1 MPSLRSLLR
10 YTAMPRCCRF
20 FASPRREER
29 AYSQRSVTDEQRREA
44 KKQRN
49 PEGESALGCL
59 ATLLAPLRSLRTCS
73 SLAPCHPPQSALA
86 RRGCVF
92 QQAPNVAS
100 SCRSS
105 ARHAF
110 HAFLFWRSFE
120 YAAFVRSRSRRRRSF
135 SMAWSSISCNE
146 VLVSSAICARLRC
159 AVRLMRIVDGIQICI
174 RSRIRDCQRNQKTI
188 RAFEEIL

>member
-1 MPSLRSLLR
+1 MPSL
-10 YTAMPRCCRF
+10 
-20 FASPRREER
+20 
-29 AYSQRSVTDEQRREA
+29 
-44 KKQRN
+44 
-49 PEGESALGCL
+49 
-59 ATLLAPLRSLRTCS
+59 
-73 SLAPCHPPQSALA
+73 
-86 RRGCVF
+86 
-92 QQAPNVAS
+92 NVAS

-120 YAAFVRSRSRRRRSF
+120 YATFVRSRSRRRRSF

-174 RSRIRDCQRNQKTI
+174 RSRIRNCQRNQNGSSWI
-188 RAFEEIL
+188 RLREPTPHRAGGYDIIYEIASSAEGANSHQSPPQDGFAVANLGQRPRVMKI